1 MLYTLEQLMEFEEA
15 QLKPYAVTTRKSKG
29 RQYKE
34 HSTADR
40 AQEELALLVFDDKPA
55 RLAFQKD
62 RDRIMHSRAF
72 RRLKGKTQV
81 FVADYGDHFRTR
93 MSHSIEVAQVSRDIA
108 RSMGLNEDLAESIAL
123 AHDLG
128 HTPFGH
134 AGQDT
139 LNECMR
145 EFGPDSGL
153 TTEQSHF
160 EHNDQSLR
168 IVDKLENIYP
178 TFRGL
183 NLSFEV
189 REGMMKHQTSWDNQ
203 GKTIIAHP
211 SLEAQIVNLGDEIA
225 YNNHDVD
232 DGLRAGIITLE
243 ELSRLELW
251 QKALELT
258 HLKYGGNL
266 AERHLVSRT
275 VSNMISL
282 MIADALIFSTALIE
296 KYDIK
301 TLEDVYAQEKPL
313 IDFSPK
319 MKTMSTN
326 LKSFLTLELY
336 FSREVRVHSE
346 RGQEVIRTLF
356 EYYVGHEKEFLK
368 KYENGSDSSASSEN
382 AECTANEPLV
392 IMIKDYIAGMTDEF
406 AREECE
412 RVKKGLRDK

>member
-1 MLYTLEQLMEFEEA
+1 
-15 QLKPYAVTTRKSKG
+15 
-29 RQYKE
+29 
-34 HSTADR
+34 
-40 AQEELALLVFDDKPA
+40 
-55 RLAFQKD
+55 
-62 RDRIMHSRAF
+62 MHCRAF

-123 AHDLG
+123 THDLG

-139 LNECMR
+139 LNELMNAH
-145 EFGPDSGL
+145 GY
-153 TTEQSHF
+153 TF
-160 EHNDQSLR
+160 EHNEQSLR

-183 NLSFEV
+183 NLFFEV
-189 REGMMKHQTSWDNQ
+189 REGMVKHQTSWDNQ

-225 YNNHDVD
+225 YNNHDTD

-243 ELSRLELW
+243 ELSKIELW

-258 HLKYGGNL
+258 YAKYGKNL
-266 AERHLVSRT
+266 SERHLISRA

-282 MIADALIFSTALIE
+282 MIADALTFSTSLIE
-296 KYDIK
+296 THHIK
-301 TLEDVYAQEKPL
+301 TLEDVYAQGKPL
-313 IDFSPK
+313 IDFSK
-319 MKTMSTN
+319 EMKVLSAN
-326 LKSFLTLELY
+326 LKSYLTRKLY
-336 FSREVRVHSE
+336 MSRKVRSHSE
-346 RGQEVIRTLF
+346 RGQKIIRTLF
-356 EYYVGHEKEFLK
+356 EYYLGHEKEFLK
-368 KYENGSDSSASSEN
+368 KCEGGTLSTEHG
-382 AECTANEPLV
+382 ECAPPGRDEPLV

-406 AREECE
+406 ATEEAG
-412 RVKKGLRDK
+412 RVEKA